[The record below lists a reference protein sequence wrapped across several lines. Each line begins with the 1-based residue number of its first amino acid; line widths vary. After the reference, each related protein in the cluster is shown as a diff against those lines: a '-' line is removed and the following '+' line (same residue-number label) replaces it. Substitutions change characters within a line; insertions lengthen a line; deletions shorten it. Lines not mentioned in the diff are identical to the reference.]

1 MSAITTIFVVMR
13 YGIDVT
19 PNVLESLPRSWALYV
34 TILLVTLQLCL
45 SSAVGSS
52 ALFQHIED
60 VLHIDR
66 SMSINVC
73 FI

>member
-1 MSAITTIFVVMR
+1 MSVITTIFVATR
-13 YGIDVT
+13 YGINVT
-19 PNVLESLPRSWALYV
+19 PNVLESLPHSWALYV

-60 VLHIDR
+60 VCGIERRELI
-66 SMSINVC
+66 I
-73 FI
+73 F